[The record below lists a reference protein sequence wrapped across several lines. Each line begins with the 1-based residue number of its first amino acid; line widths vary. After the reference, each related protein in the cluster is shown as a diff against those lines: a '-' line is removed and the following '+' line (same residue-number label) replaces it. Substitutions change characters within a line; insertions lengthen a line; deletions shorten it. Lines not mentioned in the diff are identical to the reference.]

1 MQRSII
7 KSKYKS
13 FKYYIIGCVV
23 VITALFGT
31 LELSTRLISWIA
43 GKGFTLSLHEY
54 DPLDK
59 DVTGIYQWH
68 PFTGITFKPKV
79 VFTGSHPQQKSK
91 ARIYVDQHGFLTD
104 GNILSY
110 EKSADE
116 IRIAFIGASTTA
128 NINLSFEE
136 NWPGYLGRLLE
147 NELPDK
153 KITIINAAV
162 PGFNTAHSIGNLAL
176 RVIPFEPDIVII
188 YHLYN
193 DLKAIQKNETFKPDY
208 SHIHRK
214 PFGFYQQPNMA
225 VRWLNHSMMF
235 VRLRNRLREMEKEKL
250 RIEKREKILQQAD
263 RLAEIPDQAIKTFEQ
278 HLRSLVSI
286 AEAGGAEVILSSF
299 ATLHDPKLDYSN
311 KDVIPQLSKFQ
322 KEEIFRVLN
331 FTPGLTLEAIFEGIE
346 RYNEVINRIAI
357 EEKTGWVDNA
367 VLIPHKDRYF
377 VDRVHFSKA
386 GAKLMAKNL
395 FPVIMQELKKI

>member
-1 MQRSII
+1 MII

-23 VITALFGT
+23 VITTLFGT
-31 LELSTRLISWIA
+31 LELSTRLISWIG

-54 DPLDK
+54 DPLDE

-79 VFTGSHPQQKSK
+79 VFTGSHPEQKSK
-91 ARIYVDQHGFLTD
+91 ARIYVDQYGFLTD
-104 GNILSY
+104 GHTLSR

-128 NINLSFEE
+128 NINLPFEE

-153 KITIINAAV
+153 KVTIINAAV

-188 YHLYN
+188 YNLYN
-193 DLKAIQKNETFKPDY
+193 DLKAIRKNETFRPDY

-214 PFGFYQQPNMA
+214 PFGFYQPPNVV

-235 VRLRNRLREMEKEKL
+235 VRLRNRLREMEKEKF
-250 RIEKREKILQQAD
+250 RIEKRKEILKQAD
-263 RLAEIPDQAIKTFEQ
+263 RLAVIPDQAIKTFEQ

-286 AEAGGAEVILSSF
+286 AEAGGAKVILSSF
-299 ATLHDPKLDYSN
+299 ATLHNPKLDYSN
-311 KDVIPQLSKFQ
+311 KEAIYPLSKFQ
-322 KEEIFRVLN
+322 KKEIFAILY
-331 FTPGLTLEAIFEGIE
+331 FTPGLTLEAIFEGID
-346 RYNEVINRIAI
+346 RYNEVIKKIAV
-357 EEKTGWVDNA
+357 EKRTGWVDNA
-367 VLIPHKDRYF
+367 VMIPHKDRYF
-377 VDRVHFSKA
+377 VDRVHFSRA
-386 GAKLMAKNL
+386 GAALMAKNFL
-395 FPVIMQELKKI
+395 PTIIEILKQKKI